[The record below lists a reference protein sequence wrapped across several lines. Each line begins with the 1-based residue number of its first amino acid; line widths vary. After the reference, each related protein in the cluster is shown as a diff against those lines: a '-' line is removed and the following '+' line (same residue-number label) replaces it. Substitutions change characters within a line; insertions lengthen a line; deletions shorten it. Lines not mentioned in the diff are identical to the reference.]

1 MARYAG
7 LLGKADDQAK
17 YAELAK
23 SAGTAFNS
31 HFFDAVNATYREAG
45 RSCKQYLS
53 PQTAISL
60 ADELGLIPAEQVQT
74 LVENQKHQK
83 HNLCF
88 CDQLSFMMARYNI
101 ASICKST
108 VPTHPPTATEEFR

>member
-60 ADELGLIPAEQVQT
+60 ADELGLIPAEQVRC
-74 LVENQKHQK
+74 KHLLRTK
-83 HNLCF
+83 NTNTTSAF
-88 CDQLSFMMARYNI
+88 VITS
-101 ASICKST
+101 AS
-108 VPTHPPTATEEFR
+108 